1 MWPRNTKGKY
11 YNISKKIISPRV
23 KQFVDM
29 MPKNFLLGKKVLD
42 SGCGPARY
50 MFELMRYKPA
60 LLVGM
65 DQGKILFPPI
75 RKNLEKIKR

>member
-23 KQFVDM
+23 KQFVDRY
-29 MPKNFLLGKKVLD
+29 KELFIREKVLD